1 MNINLIAAKLFLSLT
16 LLMSTSIASAKLSVF
31 ACEPEWK
38 SLVDELGGEHVS
50 SISATTAFQDPHH
63 IEARPSLIAKLR
75 QADLL
80 VCTGA
85 ELEIGWLPMLQQKS
99 ANKQIQNNH
108 LGYFMASE
116 HVALLDAHTHVD
128 RSMGDVHAAGNPH
141 MHLDPHR
148 LLRVAKKLAKRLRLL
163 DSENAEY
170 YHQRFDVFEK
180 KWQFAITQWEQDA
193 QALKGMQVVVQH
205 ANWRYLFEWLGIEVV
220 ADLEPKP
227 GLPPS
232 TSHLVSILESLN
244 MHNASMIA
252 VAAYQSATGANWL
265 ANKTDIPVVTLPFT
279 VGGTQEATD
288 LFSLYQI
295 TLSLLLNNVK
305 QEKTD

>member
-1 MNINLIAAKLFLSLT
+1 
-16 LLMSTSIASAKLSVF
+16 
-31 ACEPEWK
+31 
-38 SLVDELGGEHVS
+38 
-50 SISATTAFQDPHH
+50 
-63 IEARPSLIAKLR
+63 
-75 QADLL
+75 
-80 VCTGA
+80 
-85 ELEIGWLPMLQQKS
+85 
-99 ANKQIQNNH
+99 
-108 LGYFMASE
+108 
-116 HVALLDAHTHVD
+116 
-128 RSMGDVHAAGNPH
+128 
-141 MHLDPHR
+141 
-148 LLRVAKKLAKRLRLL
+148 
-163 DSENAEY
+163 
-170 YHQRFDVFEK
+170 
-180 KWQFAITQWEQDA
+180 
-193 QALKGMQVVVQH
+193 
-205 ANWRYLFEWLGIEVV
+205 V

>member
-1 MNINLIAAKLFLSLT
+1 MNINLIAVKLFIGLT
-16 LLMSTSIASAKLSVF
+16 LLFSTNIASATLSVF
-31 ACEPEWK
+31 TCEPEWK
-38 SLVDELGGEHVS
+38 SLVDELGGRHVKS
-50 SISATTAFQDPHH
+50 VSATTAFQDPHH

-99 ANKQIQNNH
+99 ANKQIQSNH

-116 HVALLDAHTHVD
+116 YVTLLDAHAHVD

-141 MHLDPHR
+141 VHLDPHR
-148 LLRVAKKLAKRLRLL
+148 LLRVAKKLSKRLRLL
-163 DSENAEY
+163 DSDNADY
-170 YHQRFDVFEK
+170 YHQRFDAFEK
-180 KWQFAITQWEQDA
+180 NWLAAITQWEQDA
-193 QALKGMQVVVQH
+193 KPLRGLQVVVQH

-232 TSHLVSILESLN
+232 TSHLVSIIESLK
-244 MHNASMIA
+244 MHDTSMIA
-252 VAAYQSATGANWL
+252 VAAYQSASGANWL
-265 ANKTDIPVVTLPFT
+265 ANKTNIPVVTLPFT
-279 VGGTQEATD
+279 VGGTEKATD
-288 LFSLYQI
+288 LFSLYQV
-295 TLSLLLNNVK
+295 TLSLLLKNIK

>member
-1 MNINLIAAKLFLSLT
+1 MNINRIAATLFIAVSFLFNSGG
-16 LLMSTSIASAKLSVF
+16 ASAELSVF

-50 SISATTAFQDPHH
+50 SVSATTAFQDPHH

-85 ELEIGWLPMLQQKS
+85 ELEIGWLPMLQKKS

-116 HVALLDAHTHVD
+116 HVDLLDAHAHVD

-141 MHLDPHR
+141 IHLDPYR
-148 LLRVAKKLAKRLRLL
+148 LLRIAKKLSKRLRLL
-163 DSENAEY
+163 DSDNSDY
-170 YHQRFDVFEK
+170 YDARFSKFEK
-180 KWQFAITQWEQDA
+180 SWQAAITKWQQEAK
-193 QALKGMQVVVQH
+193 ALKGLQVVVQH
-205 ANWRYLFEWLGIEVV
+205 ANWRYLFAWLGIEVV

-232 TSHLVSILESLN
+232 TGHLVSIIDSLS
-244 MHNASMIA
+244 MHKASLIA
-252 VAAYQSATGANWL
+252 IAAYQGATGAHWL
-265 ANKTDIPVVTLPFT
+265 GNKTNMPVVTLPFT

-288 LFSLYQI
+288 LFSLYEV
-295 TLSLLLNNVK
+295 TLSLLLSHVK
-305 QEKTD
+305 QEQQG